1 MPNCEGTAGCSKR
14 SVPRSAPCSPCRPS
28 RSPSCRKGRETDPAD
43 GRQPTEDRR
52 RARRGCRGQGT
63 PRLPGDGLRLR
74 PVPASAVWL
83 PPPRRTRLRHRV
95 RWPSPGAPD
104 EETAARGLP
113 QGQRKQGQD
122 PGREPPPHPKGKR
135 GRTGNS
141 PPPAGASGHHVFRR
155 DGAGTSDPEFE
166 GPVSMIEAAPC
177 ERDALE
183 GLSGP
188 ATRQGTCAGN
198 CSCVRSRR
206 HSRLQEQAPGCKA
219 R

>member
-63 PRLPGDGLRLR
+63 PDCRATDFACDRCRHQPCGSRLLGERAFVTGSAGLPRGRLMKRRLR
-74 PVPASAVWL
+74 EACHKVNESKA
-83 PPPRRTRLRHRV
+83 RTL
-95 RWPSPGAPD
+95 A
-104 EETAARGLP
+104 EN
-113 QGQRKQGQD
+113 
-122 PGREPPPHPKGKR
+122 PPHPKGKR

-198 CSCVRSRR
+198 CSCVRPRR